1 MSQQSNTILSPHGC
15 HISFFKLAITL
26 TVTGK
31 VDKQKQVDKTLLNFF
46 PTIHANLDSAVEIR
60 ETDKV
65 KVVGHSR
72 INLTVHYERAE
83 TPQGA
88 HKALKP
94 HPKTIYAVSM
104 DASHGNL

>member
-1 MSQQSNTILSPHGC
+1 MSPHGC
-15 HISFFKLAITL
+15 RISFFKLAI

-46 PTIHANLDSAVEIR
+46 PAIRADLDSTVEIR

-72 INLTVHYERAE
+72 INLTIHSERAK

-94 HPKTIYAVSM
+94 HPKTIYAVSV
-104 DASHGNL
+104 DASNGKL